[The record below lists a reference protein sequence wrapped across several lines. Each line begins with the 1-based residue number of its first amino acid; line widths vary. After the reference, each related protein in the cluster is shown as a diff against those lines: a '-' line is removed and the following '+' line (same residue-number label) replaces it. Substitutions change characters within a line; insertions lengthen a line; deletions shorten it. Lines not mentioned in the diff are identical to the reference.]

1 LRGRGIA
8 SIVSSPLSRAR
19 DTAEIAAEVLALP
32 VEFEPDLHETAYGE
46 REGQPMTEWF
56 GDWIAGRATPEGAES
71 FAELRVRAAGAVD
84 RALTRPFPVL
94 VVAHGGLFRA
104 LRAEMGLEP
113 NVRARNGVPVLCQP
127 PTAPDQPW
135 TLTWAEQVALG

>member
-1 LRGRGIA
+1 M
-8 SIVSSPLSRAR
+8 SSPLSRAR
-19 DTAEIAAEVLALP
+19 DTAEIAAETLGLSVQ
-32 VEFEPDLHETAYGE
+32 FEPELHETAYGE

-56 GDWIAGRATPEGAES
+56 ADWIAGRATPEGAES
-71 FAELRVRAAGAVD
+71 FAELRARAADAVD
-84 RALTRPFPVL
+84 RALTRTFPVL

-127 PTAPDQPW
+127 PAAPDQPW
-135 TLTWAEQVALG
+135 TLTWAE